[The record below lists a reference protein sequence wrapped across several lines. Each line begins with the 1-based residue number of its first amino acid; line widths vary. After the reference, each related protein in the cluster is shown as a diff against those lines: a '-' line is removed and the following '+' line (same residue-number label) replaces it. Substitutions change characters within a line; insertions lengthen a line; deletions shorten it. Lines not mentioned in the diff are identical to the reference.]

1 MKLQW
6 SSLVGLVA
14 YAAVSLA
21 YAAEPGQPAV
31 STEANEAIQQMGKT
45 LAQENIA
52 FKAKTMRVYQDSDG
66 DYLHI
71 VHRMDV
77 TARRPDRMAVTAIG
91 DDGTMVLIYDG
102 KQASALDLPITNTPR
117 FR

>member
-1 MKLQW
+1 MNLHW

-14 YAAVSLA
+14 CGLISLA
-21 YAAEPGQPAV
+21 YAAEPAQPNGSAI
-31 STEANEAIQQMGKT
+31 SNEANEAIQQMGKT

-71 VHRMDV
+71 VHRVDV
-77 TARRPDRMAVTAIG
+77 TARRPDRMAVTATG
-91 DDGTMVLIYDG
+91 DDWTIALIYEG
-102 KQASALDLPITNTPR
+102 KQDSALAR
-117 FR
+117 RY